1 MNNVIVFK
9 SHSDLDAER
18 NVQEFISF
26 CRGKLTVLGAE
37 LKWDSPVWKGIAIF
51 RKLDTGCGTFKDEYL
66 LDKNFVDFAKSYIR
80 YQQALNPVKKP
91 GTAIT
96 VLKCLEKALLQVHQN
111 AYVYNTSVIVL
122 DEALQIA
129 GQHYGKNFLYKC
141 GYEIEKLA
149 KFLSE
154 YHFVKCGFLG
164 WVNPV
169 KPHTKN
175 NYLPEKENEDRK
187 NKLPDE
193 RALLAIAEIF
203 SRPDEEL
210 SERDLFT
217 ASAFALL
224 MCSPSRASEILALRA
239 DCEITRNDK
248 NGVERY
254 GLRFYSVKGY
264 GATIK
269 WIPDVIV
276 PVARKAISRLR
287 RLSENA
293 RTLAGWYES
302 SPDKFYRHSL
312 CPEVSEDKP
321 LDVIQVCHALG
332 YPLNDKKQCIEKLKR
347 TSLDGGTSFL
357 NPKDGHYT
365 LRKLWKMITGLL
377 PADFPWFDEEKSVK
391 YSNALCLLNLHQCHE
406 LKMTVDYVLYRP
418 TYDFFTQDIEKAR
431 KNRQV
436 MKNIFARYDYLDDS
450 GKALYLRSHQPRHL
464 LNTLAHLGEL
474 SELDIAKWSGRVTVM
489 QNRDYNHTSQE
500 EMLEKVGTLKLGNH
514 RYCYQPKPGEILP
527 VGTGVFNDSESGAI
541 HLTPHGYCIHDYVIP
556 PCRKLSETAHYGW
569 VGHSKMSEQQ
579 REQSIKKIRSLWQ
592 MAKDAVDDDHYGADR
607 WVAHYEEVLSILD
620 KKIPKKIKR

>member
-217 ASAFALL
+217 AS
-224 MCSPSRASEILALRA
+224 
-239 DCEITRNDK
+239 
-248 NGVERY
+248 
-254 GLRFYSVKGY
+254 
-264 GATIK
+264 
-269 WIPDVIV
+269 
-276 PVARKAISRLR
+276 
-287 RLSENA
+287 
-293 RTLAGWYES
+293 
-302 SPDKFYRHSL
+302 
-312 CPEVSEDKP
+312 
-321 LDVIQVCHALG
+321 
-332 YPLNDKKQCIEKLKR
+332 
-347 TSLDGGTSFL
+347 
-357 NPKDGHYT
+357 
-365 LRKLWKMITGLL
+365 
-377 PADFPWFDEEKSVK
+377 
-391 YSNALCLLNLHQCHE
+391 
-406 LKMTVDYVLYRP
+406 
-418 TYDFFTQDIEKAR
+418 
-431 KNRQV
+431 
-436 MKNIFARYDYLDDS
+436 
-450 GKALYLRSHQPRHL
+450 
-464 LNTLAHLGEL
+464 
-474 SELDIAKWSGRVTVM
+474 
-489 QNRDYNHTSQE
+489 
-500 EMLEKVGTLKLGNH
+500 
-514 RYCYQPKPGEILP
+514 
-527 VGTGVFNDSESGAI
+527 
-541 HLTPHGYCIHDYVIP
+541 
-556 PCRKLSETAHYGW
+556 
-569 VGHSKMSEQQ
+569 
-579 REQSIKKIRSLWQ
+579 
-592 MAKDAVDDDHYGADR
+592 
-607 WVAHYEEVLSILD
+607 
-620 KKIPKKIKR
+620 